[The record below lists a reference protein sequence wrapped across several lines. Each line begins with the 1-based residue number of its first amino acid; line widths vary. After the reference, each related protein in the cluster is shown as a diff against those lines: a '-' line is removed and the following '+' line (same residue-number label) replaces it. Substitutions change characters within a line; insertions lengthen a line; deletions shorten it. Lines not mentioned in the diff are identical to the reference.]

1 MTRLCAI
8 AATVVAL
15 AASGVATTVVS
26 PQQPARAAE
35 SSGGGAVRMNQIQ
48 FLGAHNAY
56 HREMQGV
63 ELAESIKIDPGYP
76 SWGFYSHASIPD
88 LLGRQNIRS
97 VELDL
102 LPDPKGG
109 LYRHPLA
116 RKRAGLGP
124 IDDPAMAAPG
134 MKVLHV
140 ADQDYNSTC
149 RTLVSCMQQ
158 VRTWSRANR
167 QHVPIIFQLELKQT
181 DDRWERLG
189 GAESPP
195 WDPALLDD
203 IDREIRSVFSE
214 TELITADDLRRPGLT
229 LEQSVLTRGWPTLD
243 SARGKVMFFFDNGGP
258 GAIRDNDRKLER

>member
-1 MTRLCAI
+1 
-8 AATVVAL
+8 
-15 AASGVATTVVS
+15 
-26 PQQPARAAE
+26 
-35 SSGGGAVRMNQIQ
+35 MNQIQ